1 MSEYMMLRQRMLA
14 AVLSIALALGGLLSA
29 AHVTPAQARAVESSF
44 TPASYFVHFTCDY
57 AKNKAYGRICVHVE
71 PRAALTITI
80 IYTCVAKSATGPDL
94 RGTFFANGRGYHS
107 FWWVPNAG
115 CAGWAVATVRAVWH
129 GYVTQNEVTFWVA

>member
-1 MSEYMMLRQRMLA
+1 MNECMVLRQRALA
-14 AVLSIALALGGLLSA
+14 AILGIVLAFGGLLSA
-29 AHVTPAQARAVESSF
+29 ADVTPAQAQAVGSII

-71 PRAALTITI
+71 PRAALTIAI

-94 RGTFFANGRGYHS
+94 RGTFFANGRGYHV
-107 FWWVPNAG
+107 FWWLPNAG

-129 GYVTQNEVTFWVA
+129 GHVTQNEVTFWVA